1 MSCDLCYG
9 IYNCPCCG
17 DDDDERDELDV
28 MLDIA
33 DDQNEIEKDLK
44 RLENE
49 QD

>member
-17 DDDDERDELDV
+17 DDDERDELDI

-33 DDQNEIEKDLK
+33 DERNETEKDLK